1 MNPKACFTVNDR
13 FCLWKICQGSC
24 IPGIWSSRDC
34 LMLMDFL
41 EDFCGVPQAWGRLAV
56 DAIRRPQSDFS
67 RPLASWTVCV
77 CCEPSFC
84 VFDFGESDNIS
95 RAESG
100 SLCLSLLCRPRPDVL
115 VLGPLPEAPIIKS
128 EQPGCRARRH
138 RFSNLSARKGLR
150 LLRLLSPGPL
160 KPGWVFT
167 SPGKQDKLSPSFL
180 NLSVSQGRGPGS
192 SVLVVVLSESD
203 SYFLY
208 SV

>member
-1 MNPKACFTVNDR
+1 MQSGDHRAISPAPLRPEQFVSAVSQASVSLTSEKVTTSPGLSQAACTSPFSA
-13 FCLWKICQGSC
+13 G
-24 IPGIWSSRDC
+24 PG
-34 LMLMDFL
+34 L
-41 EDFCGVPQAWGRLAV
+41 
-56 DAIRRPQSDFS
+56 
-67 RPLASWTVCV
+67 T
-77 CCEPSFC
+77 
-84 VFDFGESDNIS
+84 
-95 RAESG
+95 
-100 SLCLSLLCRPRPDVL
+100 L

-138 RFSNLSARKGLR
+138 QFSNLSARKGLR
-150 LLRLLSPGPL
+150 LLRLLSPGPP

-167 SPGKQDKLSPSFL
+167 SPGEQDKLSPSFL